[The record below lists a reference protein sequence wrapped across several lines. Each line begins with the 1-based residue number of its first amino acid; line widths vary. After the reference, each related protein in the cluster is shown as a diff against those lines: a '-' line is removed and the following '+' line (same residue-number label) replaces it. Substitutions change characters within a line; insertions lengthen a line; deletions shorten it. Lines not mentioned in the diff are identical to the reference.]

1 MFTQRMLISL
11 LRERNFIHI
20 NEIDRVFMDMLKIEK
35 LSVEIAGR
43 KILHDVELEI
53 PSGEVHVIFG
63 PNGSGKSSLIMSI
76 LGHPA
81 YKVVSG
87 RIIFDGRDITNLPLN
102 ERVKLGLGV
111 AYQSPPAVKG
121 VKLKTIVT
129 RLSNEERIL
138 GLTRSLNLSQE
149 ILERDLNVGFSGGE
163 IKRSEILQV
172 MAQNPKFAIFDEPD
186 SGVDVE
192 NLHAI
197 GRIIGE
203 FLEER
208 SGLLVTHTGHIL
220 KHVRVHRA
228 HVIINGTVACSGDPE
243 KIFNQIMRNG
253 YKWCEKC
260 LEKRC

>member
-1 MFTQRMLISL
+1 MFVYSQLIFAVCGTNHSYKTGPTEFFVNML
-11 LRERNFIHI
+11 R
-20 NEIDRVFMDMLKIEK
+20 IEK
-35 LSVEIAGR
+35 LSVEIAGKR
-43 KILHDVELEI
+43 ILHDVELEV

-63 PNGSGKSSLIMSI
+63 PNGSGKSSLIMTI

-81 YKVVSG
+81 YKVISG
-87 RIIFDGRDITNLPLN
+87 KIIFNGQDITNLPLN
-102 ERVKLGLGV
+102 ERAKLGLGV

-121 VKLKTIVT
+121 VKLKTVVT
-129 RLSNEERIL
+129 KLSDEDRIL
-138 GLTRSLNLSQE
+138 ELTQSLNLPHE

-192 NLHAI
+192 NLRAI

-203 FLEER
+203 FLGER

-220 KHVRVHRA
+220 EHVKVHRA
-228 HVIINGTVACSGDPE
+228 HVIINGTIACTGDPE
-243 KIFNQIMRNG
+243 KVFNQITKNG

-260 LEKRC
+260 LERKC